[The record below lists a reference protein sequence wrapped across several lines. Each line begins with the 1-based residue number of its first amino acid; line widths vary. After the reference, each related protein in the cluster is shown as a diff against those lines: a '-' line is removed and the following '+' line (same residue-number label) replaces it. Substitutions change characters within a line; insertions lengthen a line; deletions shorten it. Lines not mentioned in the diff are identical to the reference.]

1 MYQPDS
7 SFRRAIRQPSNRTGV
22 TMRRQIEPYQSMEA
36 CTIKVDGQPKRGV
49 RVFCV
54 QCSER
59 AEIVANTHKG
69 SGSDDDVVERILK
82 DKFEKLG
89 WKMGKNLHH
98 NLCPEHAKKEN
109 AIMVNNTAKPPQS
122 EKVVLMNSAAAIVTP
137 KTAAPKPLA
146 EPTPS
151 TPRGPTRDE
160 KRIIF
165 QKIDEMYVGET
176 VGYSGG
182 WSDKKIAA
190 DLAVPV
196 AWVSAIREE
205 NFGPDI
211 DEESATVLADAKA
224 LLSDVRGMIQGWATR
239 ADELEKSIAA
249 IRQRK

>member
-1 MYQPDS
+1 MQQPDD

-22 TMRRQIEPYQSMEA
+22 TMRRPVEPYQSMEA
-36 CTIKVDGQPKRGV
+36 CTIKVDGQPRRGV

-59 AEIVANTHKG
+59 AEITANTHKG
-69 SGSDDDVVERILK
+69 AGDDDDVVERILRE
-82 DKFEKLG
+82 KFEKLG

-98 NLCPEHAKKEN
+98 NLCPEHAKKET
-109 AIMVNNTAKPPQS
+109 AIMVNNNSSKPPQS
-122 EKVVLMNSAAAIVTP
+122 EKVILMNSAASIVTP
-137 KTAAPKPLA
+137 KTAAPARAVAPA
-146 EPTPS
+146 E
-151 TPRGPTRDE
+151 PRGPTRDE

-190 DLAVPV
+190 DLAVPL

-205 NFGPDI
+205 NFGPDM

-239 ADELEKSIAA
+239 ADEIEKSITA